1 MAMEKTLQ
9 RLLDA
14 EMKAEQIHQRANEAR
29 ERVIQDALREA
40 RAEEAR
46 FEARLPELNNSFLE
60 KANQRAEQTIAELK
74 RRYDE
79 RHAQLRKYAETREE
93 EALKAAFAV
102 LIDPQADDA

>member
-14 EMKAEQIHQRANEAR
+14 EMKAEQIHQKANEDR
-29 ERVIQDALREA
+29 ERILQDALLEA
-40 RAEEAR
+40 RAEEGR
-46 FEARLPELNNSFLE
+46 FEARLPELQNSFQE
-60 KANQRAEQTIAELK
+60 KALHRAEQTIAELK

-79 RHAQLRKYAETREE
+79 RHAELRKYAETREE

-102 LIDPQADDA
+102 LIDPQADD